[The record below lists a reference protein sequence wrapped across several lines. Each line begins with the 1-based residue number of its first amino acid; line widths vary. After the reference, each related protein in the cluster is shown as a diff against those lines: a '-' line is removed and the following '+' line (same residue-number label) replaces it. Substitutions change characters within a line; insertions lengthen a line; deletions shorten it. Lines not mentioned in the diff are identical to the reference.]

1 MHNNNAVNKV
11 AIYLLV
17 FFMETAMQSEDTPNL
32 KVNGHVLIF
41 LSISLKTVGLLPNC
55 INLLLT
61 STQPF
66 SLKMTERTE
75 A

>member
-1 MHNNNAVNKV
+1 
-11 AIYLLV
+11 
-17 FFMETAMQSEDTPNL
+17 MQSEDTPNL